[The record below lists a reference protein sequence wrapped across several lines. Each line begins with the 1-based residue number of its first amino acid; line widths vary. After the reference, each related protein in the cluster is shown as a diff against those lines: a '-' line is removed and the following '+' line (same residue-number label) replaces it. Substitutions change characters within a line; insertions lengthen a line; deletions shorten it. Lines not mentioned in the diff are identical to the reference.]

1 VVPPKSV
8 HRDVYYLVRFV
19 LLVVMQGDL
28 LGLDHNY
35 DQMMLKSSQQFVF
48 DKLFDLDEMMLF
60 GNGSK

>member
-1 VVPPKSV
+1 
-8 HRDVYYLVRFV
+8 
-19 LLVVMQGDL
+19 MQGDL

-35 DQMMLKSSQQFVF
+35 DQMMLKSSQQFMF

>member
-8 HRDVYYLVRFV
+8 HRDVYYLVRLV

-35 DQMMLKSSQQFVF
+35 DQMMLKSSQQFMF